1 MYDIVQNSPQ
11 YVILVLYGAHVL
23 QTYLFYFIHIH
34 THTFK
39 KLKENIVTQEISLKY
54 EYTYNKIKRW
64 MATYECKKLISR
76 TPIETRDFIAFP
88 RAQRRLIIRRTFVST
103 LQRIQRIQ
111 RMKYIR
117 LKRGG

>member
-1 MYDIVQNSPQ
+1 M
-11 YVILVLYGAHVL
+11 

-103 LQRIQRIQ
+103 FATDTENTEDEIYSFKARRIIGLIVRQF
-111 RMKYIR
+111 
-117 LKRGG
+117 GGA